1 MNWRCSKK
9 SCERCRKYREKYL
22 KEETKND
29 ELFELIQSLLE
40 TQNKIIEYIE
50 EKKVVGVKCKK

>member
-1 MNWRCSKK
+1 MNWTCTKK
-9 SCERCRKYREKYL
+9 CERCKKYKDKYL
-22 KEETKND
+22 QQETRND

-50 EKKVVGVKCKK
+50 CEKVVGVECKK

>member
-29 ELFELIQSLLE
+29 ELLELIQSLLE

-50 EKKVVGVKCKK
+50 DKKVVGVECKK